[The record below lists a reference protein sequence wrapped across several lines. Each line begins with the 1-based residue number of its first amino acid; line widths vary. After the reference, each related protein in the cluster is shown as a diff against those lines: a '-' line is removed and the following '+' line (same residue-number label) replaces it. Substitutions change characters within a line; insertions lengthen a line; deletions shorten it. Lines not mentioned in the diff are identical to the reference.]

1 MLDKESRKTAEH
13 SPSSPH
19 EIIHRQPADTSH
31 LPMSKRLRNDELE
44 FVIPKISTDT
54 MSDATSTVATP
65 PEDTSRS
72 TSQNG
77 AKQPDM
83 CNDASQP
90 GSQRSSTDLIPIAS
104 SSDTVRR
111 KSDRNRAKLH
121 RNYADIHKRGLTGVA
136 CPNLA
141 YNIAL
146 DKKSQN
152 IPNTQNS
159 RVSAIGATSI

>member
-1 MLDKESRKTAEH
+1 
-13 SPSSPH
+13 
-19 EIIHRQPADTSH
+19 
-31 LPMSKRLRNDELE
+31 
-44 FVIPKISTDT
+44 

-65 PEDTSRS
+65 PEDTSSS

-136 CPNLA
+136 YPNLA
-141 YNIAL
+141 YNICLSSYIADDGSPQL
-146 DKKSQN
+146 HVM
-152 IPNTQNS
+152 PAE
-159 RVSAIGATSI
+159 VAVFSAQSTLFA